1 MITIVFYVVS
11 PLMDHSARASIR
23 SSY

>member
-1 MITIVFYVVS
+1 
-11 PLMDHSARASIR
+11 MDHSARASIR